1 MTSALNHLLQ
11 LNGNKM
17 KSVISVLIFLIT
29 FCSCAQKYADI
40 GEKEG
45 EKYYIHKVEEGQS
58 LYQISSTYDISID
71 ELKSSNG
78 VLNSGL
84 KMGQTLWIP
93 VRYDEIVHIVQR
105 RETLYG
111 ISRKYSKPIDSILAH
126 NPHIKDG
133 LNKGQE
139 LIIKNIIRPIK
150 LKGEIENPFST
161 NPELSDT
168 LLERQM
174 IDSLVEY
181 TVHSGETLYSI
192 SRRFMVS
199 MDTLKERNNLNT
211 DVLSE
216 GQVLIIPL
224 KKELE
229 IKERLPIDSLNFG
242 DLNLPNDSVNFNEKK
257 KITVFLP
264 FNLDTIDTKN
274 VRPYAMEYYMGALL
288 AIDSLKHYGVNAD
301 FHFIDY
307 ESINNPYD
315 SILNDLDLLH
325 PGYDVYPD
333 LIFAPFNLEKAAKL
347 KYFFR
352 NSPVKIVY
360 PLKNHNKLHNH
371 TGNIG
376 FGREGEFF
384 MEPSEL
390 SEYYTLA
397 RHLSQL
403 DSVQLV
409 FIKTTD
415 SIERIQQNKFLEIY
429 YNMDAPSKIIEANVS
444 NYQYFS
450 NKKNVNTVYIVL
462 SDDCV
467 LIEEILA
474 FSSEKEN
481 ILIYGKMGWIKHCK
495 YVSSMDNTKSF
506 RYFNGSFLDYEDPR
520 IKEVHRAYRRKFNS
534 DLSKMS
540 GIGFDAT
547 LNMVLLS
554 LYDKSL
560 PQGLVYRF
568 RFNYEGYSIS
578 HNLDGFIM
586 SFDNLSISIVD

>member
-1 MTSALNHLLQ
+1 MILALNHLQQ

-29 FCSCAQKYADI
+29 FSSCAQRYADI

-45 EKYYIHKVEEGQS
+45 RKFYIHKVEQSQS
-58 LYQISSTYDISID
+58 LYQISRTYDISID
-71 ELKSSNG
+71 ELKSNNA
-78 VLNSGL
+78 VLNTGL
-84 KMGQTLWIP
+84 QMGQTLWIP
-93 VRYDEIVHIVQR
+93 VRYDEIVHVVQR

-111 ISRKYSKPIDSILAH
+111 ISRKYSKPIDSIVAH

-133 LNKGQE
+133 LNRGQE
-139 LIIKNIIRPIK
+139 LLIKNIIRPIK
-150 LKGEIENPFST
+150 IENKIENPFST
-161 NPELSDT
+161 NPEIKDT
-168 LLERQM
+168 LTDVNLM
-174 IDSLVEY
+174 DSLVEY
-181 TVHSGETLYSI
+181 TVHPGETLYSI
-192 SRRFMVS
+192 SRRFMVP
-199 MDTLKERNNLNT
+199 MDTLKKRNNLNT
-211 DVLSE
+211 DVLSD

-229 IKERLPIDSLNFG
+229 IKERLPMDSLNFG

-274 VRPYAMEYYMGALL
+274 VRAYAMEYYMGALL
-288 AIDSLKHYGVNAD
+288 AIDSLDYYGVNAD

-307 ESINNPYD
+307 ESIIDPYD
-315 SILNDLDLLH
+315 SVLNNLDLIH
-325 PGYDVYPD
+325 TD
-333 LIFAPFNLEKAAKL
+333 LIFAPFNLEKATKL
-347 KYFFR
+347 R
-352 NSPVKIVY
+352 NICRNTSVKIIY
-360 PLKNHNKLHNH
+360 PLKNQNKLHDH
-371 TGNIG
+371 PGHIG
-376 FGREGEFF
+376 FGRVGEFF
-384 MEPSEL
+384 MEPTEL

-429 YNMDAPSKIIEANVS
+429 YNMDAPSKIIEANAS

-450 NKKNVNTVYIVL
+450 NRENVNTVYIIL
-462 SDDCV
+462 SNDCEF
-467 LIEEILA
+467 IEEVFT
-474 FSSEKEN
+474 FSNEKEN
-481 ILIYGKMGWIKHCK
+481 VLIYGKMDWTKHCN
-495 YVSSMDNTKSF
+495 YVSSLDNTKSF

-520 IKEVHRAYRRKFNS
+520 IKEIHRAYRRKFNS
-534 DLSKMS
+534 DLTKMS

-547 LNMVLLS
+547 LNMVLAL
-554 LYDKSL
+554 LYDIFL

-568 RFNYEGYSIS
+568 RFNYEGHSIN
-578 HNLDGFIM
+578 HNLDGYIM